1 MKSKIPLHNDL
12 NIQFK
17 GYDYPVL
24 ENYQK
29 FVHKLLKGF
38 EINIEES
45 WGVPAAHSHI
55 LRYKPKSSVIDS
67 EYKLKLFERNIQVG
81 LINYYLF
88 NIMKQSVIIR

>member
-12 NIQFK
+12 NIQLK

-29 FVHKLLKGF
+29 FVHKLLKSF
-38 EINIEES
+38 EINVEEG
-45 WGVPAAHSHI
+45 WGAPPAHSHI

-67 EYKLKLFERNIQVG
+67 DYKLRLFERNIQVS
-81 LINYYLF
+81 LIN
-88 NIMKQSVIIR
+88 